1 MNTNKFH
8 LDVGNE
14 FEKIKDELI
23 WFTYKR
29 VKFQLSET
37 KNLQDIAKDIVSE
50 MLVKFFNRFENDVE
64 SLKKILSEGTL
75 EGYFK
80 TSIKNIIIDYQ
91 RKEIR
96 RKTQTT
102 DDFSLEV
109 DNRPRADEALENS
122 QDEGSYT
129 NLTAILQKELPE
141 EDYEIVSLY
150 YLKNKKFRE
159 VGDILNINPN
169 TIRTK
174 MTSIR
179 LKMYDICQKHNIKL

>member
-109 DNRPRADEALENS
+109 DDRPRADEALENS

-179 LKMYDICQKHNIKL
+179 LKMKDICLKHNIKL